1 MRFLV
6 LLVLASCAAP
16 DMTRLERD
24 LLECSTK
31 ATDYCE
37 DVRRQIRKRD
47 SIKKTRNPC
56 PFGGVP
62 VILRGDQVG
71 CTDLS
76 ELQLPR

>member
-31 ATDYCE
+31 ATDYCD
-37 DVRRQIRKRD
+37 DVRRQVRNRE
-47 SIKKTRNPC
+47 SIKRKRNPC
-56 PFGGVP
+56 PFGDVP
-62 VILRGDQVG
+62 VFSRGDQVG
-71 CTDLS
+71 CTDPS
-76 ELQLPR
+76 ELKLPR